1 MRDHDQQFFDSFML
15 VLGIL
20 IGVTVG
26 LFFLARM
33 IALETQGKFELQDP
47 TVQQQIDERIA
58 PVGRVVLLGA
68 EELKAQQAAAAARPQ
83 PGETT
88 LTGEQVFN
96 QVCYACHAPPGAGG
110 APVVGDAEAW
120 DPRIVKGLETLDQHA
135 LNGFQGG
142 EGYMPPKGGRVDLSD
157 EEIVAAVKYMVD
169 QVQGG
174 AAEPSEAAG
183 PNGAAE
189 PSEAADAQAGAAQ
202 SNGSE

>member
-1 MRDHDQQFFDSFML
+1 LRDHDQQFFDSFML

-33 IALETQGKFELQDP
+33 IALETQGKFELEDP

-68 EELKAQQAAAAARPQ
+68 EELKAQQAAAAALPQ
-83 PGETT
+83 PGETK

-110 APVVGDAEAW
+110 APVVGDAAAW
-120 DPRIVKGLETLDQHA
+120 DPRIAQGLETLDQHA
-135 LNGFQGG
+135 LNGFQG
-142 EGYMPPKGGRVDLSD
+142 EKGYMPPKGGRVDMPD
-157 EEIVAAVKYMVD
+157 EEITAAVKYMVD

-174 AAEPSEAAG
+174 ATGSAEPSQAAG
-183 PNGAAE
+183 AQTGAAE
-189 PSEAADAQAGAAQ
+189 S
-202 SNGSE
+202 SGSE